1 MYLLAAEGAD
11 TWGISGPAFLRIYVI
26 AAAGFLTGTL
36 LIRRWIRGGR
46 RSEREL
52 HPYEVAYLIGGPR
65 RAIATAVAGLR
76 ADDAIEA
83 SEDGQL
89 CVTAAPRVM
98 RTPLD
103 TAIHNTVQAGKVTSA
118 QTLRV
123 GYEVR
128 QAVDQLRDVL
138 VRDGLA
144 VGPRQRA
151 RSRLAVVFLVVL
163 LGVGV
168 ARLVAGAWN
177 GHPVGYLLLMLMA
190 LAVVIVVL
198 LVRVPR
204 ALRSGTAAVE
214 AVRSRQSHLDPSMS
228 PAWTTYGATG
238 AAFGVALFGVAALNS
253 IDPEFAAS
261 SDLPTQ
267 FLPVAGVGGLTG
279 WSDSG
284 IVSTYGSSG
293 GGSCGGAGGCG
304 GGGGCGG

>member
-123 GYEVR
+123 GYEVGR
-128 QAVDQLRDVL
+128 PSTSFGTCSSATV
-138 VRDGLA
+138 
-144 VGPRQRA
+144 
-151 RSRLAVVFLVVL
+151 
-163 LGVGV
+163 
-168 ARLVAGAWN
+168 W
-177 GHPVGYLLLMLMA
+177 
-190 LAVVIVVL
+190 
-198 LVRVPR
+198 
-204 ALRSGTAAVE
+204 RSGRVSAPDPGSPWCSWWSCWASVSRGWWPARGTAT
-214 AVRSRQSHLDPSMS
+214 PSG
-228 PAWTTYGATG
+228 T
-238 AAFGVALFGVAALNS
+238 
-253 IDPEFAAS
+253 
-261 SDLPTQ
+261 
-267 FLPVAGVGGLTG
+267 
-279 WSDSG
+279 
-284 IVSTYGSSG
+284 
-293 GGSCGGAGGCG
+293 CC
-304 GGGGCGG
+304 